1 MSIAQA
7 YAPNLTLL
15 SKAGVALT
23 DFAPETEVADSL
35 LHRAALE
42 TSSIKSPFSYY
53 IAERQAFRLLRLNS
67 GSLLFTA
74 VPSRRSAQLSE
85 CGLYLLDCR
94 FPCRIIVRDAAEYD
108 ILHFAGPGLA
118 YFYRRLPQDEVLW
131 QIPPALSRSGE
142 LSPLFGKAQAD
153 PVLCHMLLTRT
164 LSRLALEHALPEKRI
179 PPYLADMKARLEAHY
194 CENCALADLE
204 RRYHVNRYRLCR
216 EFKLHYQTSPLQYL
230 HKMRVQA
237 AITLLTQTPM
247 KVHEISYEVGYEN
260 VNHFIAH
267 FKKNI
272 GMTPT
277 EYRQQ
282 GLPFP
287 ADL

>member
-1 MSIAQA
+1 MSRDEFRSH
-7 YAPNLTLL
+7 LL
-15 SKAGVALT
+15 
-23 DFAPETEVADSL
+23 E
-35 LHRAALE
+35 
-42 TSSIKSPFSYY
+42 
-53 IAERQAFRLLRLNS
+53 RLLPFWEKLRDGQYGGYYGWMDSGLEVDRKAVKGCILNS
-67 GSLLFTA
+67 
-74 VPSRRSAQLSE
+74 
-85 CGLYLLDCR
+85 
-94 FPCRIIVRDAAEYD
+94 RI
-108 ILHFAGPGLA
+108 
-118 YFYRRLPQDEVLW
+118 LW
-131 QIPPALSRSGE
+131 FFSNA
-142 LSPLFGKAQAD
+142 LFGKAQAD